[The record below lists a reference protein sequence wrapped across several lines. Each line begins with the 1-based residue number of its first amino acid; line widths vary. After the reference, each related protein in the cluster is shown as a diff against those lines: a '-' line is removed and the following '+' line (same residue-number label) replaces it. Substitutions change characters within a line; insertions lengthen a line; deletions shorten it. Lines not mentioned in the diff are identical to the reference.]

1 MRGKERER
9 FLRLKLKKKKDF
21 KFWHGAELDVSEQS
35 SRNGLL
41 SEKVSR
47 LKGIGDTWI
56 KVIDLIVHK

>member
-1 MRGKERER
+1 MVEV
-9 FLRLKLKKKKDF
+9 KKKKDF
-21 KFWHGAELDVSEQS
+21 KIWHGAELDVSEQS